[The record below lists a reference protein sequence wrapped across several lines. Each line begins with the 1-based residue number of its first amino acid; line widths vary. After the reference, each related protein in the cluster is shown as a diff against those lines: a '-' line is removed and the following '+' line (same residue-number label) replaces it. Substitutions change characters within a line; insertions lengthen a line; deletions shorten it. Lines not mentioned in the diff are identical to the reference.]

1 MEASFT
7 SSAPLNPYV
16 VGGAL
21 DPSGKAFYGREDIFE
36 FVRSGLNV
44 AQRNPIL
51 LYGQRRVGKSSIL
64 RQLPRRLPP
73 ELVCVYFDLQ
83 GKAGMQLDQVLFGL
97 ARAISDKLELPKP
110 PREEAT
116 EETFTSKFLPR
127 VLEALGG
134 ESRRLVLLFDE
145 FDVVDEKLVGVD
157 VAGRRVIGSLND

>member
-64 RQLPRRLPP
+64 RQLPRRLSPLRTQRRP
-73 ELVCVYFDLQ
+73 TQSHPALRPAACRQIVHPAAIAATLAARTRLRLLRFARQ
-83 GKAGMQLDQVLFGL
+83 G
-97 ARAISDKLELPKP
+97 R
-110 PREEAT
+110 
-116 EETFTSKFLPR
+116 
-127 VLEALGG
+127 
-134 ESRRLVLLFDE
+134 
-145 FDVVDEKLVGVD
+145 
-157 VAGRRVIGSLND
+157 